1 MQGVTEYP
9 SGSAAEVM
17 MAESPAKSGPF
28 RHVGFF
34 YRTAQEYATTV
45 AAFLADGVAAGEPA
59 FAAVPAGQ
67 LSLVADALGAD
78 ARRVEFADMAELGRN
93 PGRIIPRVQAFV
105 DLHGGQHVRY
115 VGEPIWASRSSAE
128 LREATR
134 HEALINLAF
143 AGADA
148 EILCPY
154 DTTRLGRAVI
164 AEARQTHPLLLSGG
178 KEGTSPEYCGPFG
191 LPSSC
196 GAPLPAWPDTAVI
209 HPYRSD
215 LSQVRALVLKSAR
228 EAGLPDERADD
239 LVLAVSEVAAN
250 TLRHTPSSGTLA
262 IWHDSHEIVCEVHDK
277 GVITDPLAGRRRP
290 APAALGGHG
299 LWLVHQVC
307 DLVELRSDTTG
318 TTVRM
323 HMAIRS
329 PRPLG

>member
-1 MQGVTEYP
+1 VT
-9 SGSAAEVM
+9 
-17 MAESPAKSGPF
+17 ESPATVGPF

-34 YRTAQEYATTV
+34 YRTAEEYVTTV
-45 AAFLADGVAAGEPA
+45 AGFLGGGVAAGEPT
-59 FAAVPAGQ
+59 FAAVPEGQ

-78 ARRVEFADMAELGRN
+78 TRRVEFADMTEMGRN
-93 PGRIIPRVQAFV
+93 PAWIIPRVQAFV
-105 DLHGGQHVRY
+105 SLHPGQHVRY
-115 VGEPIWASRSSAE
+115 VGEPIWASRSPAE

-154 DTTRLGRAVI
+154 NTAQLGEAVI
-164 AEARQTHPLLLSGG
+164 TDARQTHPLLLSGDSA
-178 KEGTSPEYCGPFG
+178 GTSAEYTRPFG

-196 GAPLPAWPDTAVI
+196 SAPLPARPDTAVI
-209 HPYRSD
+209 HTYRGD
-215 LSQVRALVLKSAR
+215 LSQVRALVLKTAR
-228 EAGLPDERADD
+228 DAGLPDDRAND

-262 IWHDSHEIVCEVHDK
+262 IWHDPHEIVCEIHDD

-290 APAALGGHG
+290 APDALGGHG

-307 DLVELRSDTTG
+307 DLVELRSDNTG

-329 PRPLG
+329 PRPLC

>member
-1 MQGVTEYP
+1 
-9 SGSAAEVM
+9 
-17 MAESPAKSGPF
+17 MAESPATSGPL

-34 YRTAQEYATTV
+34 YRTAEEYATTV
-45 AAFLADGVAAGEPA
+45 AAFLGDGVAAGEPA
-59 FAAVPAGQ
+59 FAALPEGQ
-67 LSLVADALGAD
+67 LSLVAEALGAG
-78 ARRVEFADMAELGRN
+78 ARRVEFADMTEMGRN

-105 DLHGGQHVRY
+105 DLHAGQHVRY
-115 VGEPIWASRSSAE
+115 VGEPIWASRSRAE

-154 DTTRLGRAVI
+154 DTTRLGQAVI

-178 KEGTSPEYCGPFG
+178 DGGTSLEYSGPFG

-196 GAPLPAWPDTAVI
+196 SAPLPARPDTAVI
-209 HPYRSD
+209 HTYRSD
-215 LSQVRALVLKSAR
+215 LSQVRDLVLKSAR
-228 EAGLPDERADD
+228 EAGLPDERAGD

-250 TLRHTPSSGTLA
+250 TLRHTPSPGTLA
-262 IWHDSHEIVCEVHDK
+262 IWHDPHEIVCEIHDD
-277 GVITDPLAGRRRP
+277 GVIADPLAGRRRP
-290 APAALGGHG
+290 PPDALGGHG

-329 PRPLG
+329 PRPLS

>member
-1 MQGVTEYP
+1 
-9 SGSAAEVM
+9 
-17 MAESPAKSGPF
+17 MAESPATVGPF

-34 YRTAQEYATTV
+34 YRTAKEYATTV
-45 AAFLADGVAAGEPA
+45 AAFLGDGVAAGEPA
-59 FAAVPAGQ
+59 FAAVPQGQ

-78 ARRVEFADMAELGRN
+78 ARRVEFADMTEMGRN

-105 DLHGGQHVRY
+105 DLHAGQHVRY
-115 VGEPIWASRSSAE
+115 VGEPIWSSRSQAE
-128 LREATR
+128 LREAIR

-154 DTTRLGRAVI
+154 DTAQLGQAVI
-164 AEARQTHPLLLSGG
+164 TDARQTHPLLLSGG
-178 KEGTSPEYCGPFG
+178 GAETSTEYAGPFG

-196 GAPLPAWPDTAVI
+196 SAPLPAGPDTATI
-209 HPYRSD
+209 HTYQRD
-215 LSQVRALVLKSAR
+215 LSQVRALVLTSAR
-228 EAGLPDERADD
+228 ETGLPDDRAGD

-250 TLRHTPSSGTLA
+250 TLRYTPSAGTLA
-262 IWHDSHEIVCEVHDK
+262 IWHDPHEIVCEIHDD

-290 APAALGGHG
+290 APDALGGHG

-329 PRPLG
+329 SRPLG

>member
-1 MQGVTEYP
+1 
-9 SGSAAEVM
+9 
-17 MAESPAKSGPF
+17 MAESPATAGLF

-34 YRTAQEYATTV
+34 YRTAEEYATTV
-45 AAFLADGVAAGEPA
+45 AAFLGDGVAAGEPT
-59 FAAVPAGQ
+59 FAAVPESQ

-78 ARRVEFADMAELGRN
+78 ARRVEFADMTEMGRN
-93 PGRIIPRVQAFV
+93 PAWIIPRVQAFV
-105 DLHGGQHVRY
+105 GLHSGQHVRY
-115 VGEPIWASRSSAE
+115 VGEPIWASRSPAE

-154 DTTRLGRAVI
+154 DTARLSQAVVTD
-164 AEARQTHPLLLSGG
+164 ARQTHPLLLSGG
-178 KEGTSPEYCGPFG
+178 GAGTSAEYAGPFG

-196 GAPLPAWPDTAVI
+196 SGPLPARPDSAMI
-209 HPYRSD
+209 HTYRSD

-228 EAGLPDERADD
+228 EAGLSDERAGD

-262 IWHDSHEIVCEVHDK
+262 IWHNPDEIVCEIHDH

-290 APAALGGHG
+290 APDALGGHG

-307 DLVELRSDTTG
+307 DLVELRSDNAG

-329 PRPLG
+329 PRPLR

>member
-1 MQGVTEYP
+1 
-9 SGSAAEVM
+9 
-17 MAESPAKSGPF
+17 MAESPATAGPF

-34 YRTAQEYATTV
+34 YRAASEYATTV
-45 AAFLADGVAAGEPA
+45 AAFLGDGVAAGEPA
-59 FAAVPAGQ
+59 FIAVPEGR

-78 ARRVEFADMAELGRN
+78 ARRVEFADMTEMGRN
-93 PGRIIPRVQAFV
+93 PARIIPRVQAFV
-105 DLHGGQHVRY
+105 DLHAGQHVRY
-115 VGEPIWASRSSAE
+115 VGEPIWASRSRAE

-134 HEALINLAF
+134 HEALVNLAF

-154 DTTRLGRAVI
+154 DTTRLGQAVI

-178 KEGTSPEYCGPFG
+178 DGGTSLEYSGPFR

-196 GAPLPAWPDTAVI
+196 GAPLPAWPDTAMI
-209 HPYRSD
+209 HTYRSD

-228 EAGLPDERADD
+228 EAGLPDERAGD

-262 IWHDSHEIVCEVHDK
+262 IWHDPHEIVCEIRDD
-277 GVITDPLAGRRRP
+277 GVISDPLAGRRRP
-290 APAALGGHG
+290 APDALGGHG

-329 PRPLG
+329 PRPLS